1 MTVADY
7 GFETASVDHAAMALL
22 AGGDDLFDLTQLAAA
37 SEPKPADITVAMQTM
52 ETSSPA
58 VADHF
63 LPERHGETLAPH
75 LLVSAVDA
83 DPADRQLAAKTTQE
97 ATVAIHNP
105 EDTTLAQLQHPPAPA
120 LAAADILPIP
130 AKISPVSRP
139 QAVATRL
146 WEAVSSHPSP
156 RRRSSAGSMP
166 WRSWVTIK
174 LPPTRQPAD
183 MRESC

>member
-37 SEPKPADITVAMQTM
+37 SEPKPADITIAMQTM

-83 DPADRQLAAKTTQE
+83 DPADRQLAPKTTQE
-97 ATVAIHNP
+97 ATVAIHSP
-105 EDTTLAQLQHPPAPA
+105 EDTTLAQLQHPLAPA
-120 LAAADILPIP
+120 LAAADIFADTGEDLAGFQTAGGGHAPMGSGFFTPFTPAPILGGFH
-130 AKISPVSRP
+130 ALEV
-139 QAVATRL
+139 L
-146 WEAVSSHPSP
+146 GH
-156 RRRSSAGSMP
+156 
-166 WRSWVTIK
+166 
-174 LPPTRQPAD
+174 D
-183 MRESC
+183 